1 MPRLAR
7 IVAPGLPHHVT
18 QRGNRRQQTFFH
30 EGDYRHYKSLLAQHA
45 RAAGVAVWAWCLMPN
60 HVHLILVPETAAGLT
75 DCLRE
80 THRRYTHHV
89 NLRERWRGYL
99 WQGRFASCVLD
110 QAHLLATRYV
120 ERNPVRAGL
129 CAAPGDWPWSSA
141 RSHLEDRADG
151 LTERRPLLDLVAG
164 WAAFLAADD
173 AEDLYQR
180 LRAGARTGRPC
191 AEAGLVDQLE
201 ATLGRRIHRQKPG
214 PKPAPRGPPRAAGDE
229 YCVSLVDRR

>member
-18 QRGNRRQQTFFH
+18 QRGNRRQATFF
-30 EGDYRHYKSLLAQHA
+30 GADDYLLYQSLLAQHA

-80 THRRYTHHV
+80 THRRYTRHV